1 VASRTGEAPRR
12 ESVVESGGDHA
23 VILAIAL
30 EDLVASSLK
39 IVFCGTGA
47 FGLPA
52 LRALSASSHRVTLV
66 VTQPDRPAGRHREL
80 KPSPVKEF
88 ALAAGMPVYQPERL
102 NHPDAVERL
111 RAEAPDV
118 MVVVSYGQILKQPI
132 LDLPRPACV
141 NLHGSLLPRHR
152 GASPVQAAILAGDS
166 FSGTTSMIM
175 DAGLDTGP
183 ALIERAVEIGPR
195 ETAPELHDRLAEVGG
210 DLLLPTLEGLADG
223 TLVPRPQDPAGAT
236 ICRVIEKEAGRID
249 WRRSATEIERAVRAY
264 VPWPCASCVLQAH
277 DGTRL
282 GIQIHEA
289 RVIDDASSA
298 PPVPSARPTVS
309 TSRAARAGCACSRSN
324 PEGKTLMT
332 ADAWL
337 RGRTLGSDDR
347 MAVEEVS

>member
-1 VASRTGEAPRR
+1 
-12 ESVVESGGDHA
+12 
-23 VILAIAL
+23 
-30 EDLVASSLK
+30 
-39 IVFCGTGA
+39 
-47 FGLPA
+47 
-52 LRALSASSHRVTLV
+52 
-66 VTQPDRPAGRHREL
+66 
-80 KPSPVKEF
+80 
-88 ALAAGMPVYQPERL
+88 MPVYQPERL

-132 LDLPRPACV
+132 LDLPRLGCV

-183 ALIERAVEIGPR
+183 ALLERAVEIGSR

-264 VPWPCASCVLQAH
+264 VPWPSASCVLQAH

-282 GIQIHEA
+282 GLQIHEA
-289 RVIDDASSA
+289 RVIDDLSSA
-298 PPVPSARPTVS
+298 PPGTLRTTDGLDIACG
-309 TSRAARAGCACSRSN
+309 AGWLRVLALK